1 MSALDQSSHSTG
13 RRRRGAGEDAART
26 GPARR
31 GEQQWGEEASAQ
43 AFQALL
49 GRQPSGIP
57 LLPPPTPAR
66 HVPRPRLIRRLESSS
81 DEASLLVLAA
91 PAGYG
96 KSALLS
102 EWVQSESRPVA
113 WLTLTALD
121 NDPDLLLERLAEALV
136 QLAAP
141 WPSGD
146 GEEQTGDAG
155 PPRIDLSRLPAALRA
170 QAATLNAI
178 GCDRVLVLDDVHN
191 VRSADAQRI
200 LSELIE
206 AGCAQLQIVL
216 ASRSEPAL
224 GLGRLRASGRLV
236 QLGPDDLEMTGDEA
250 RRLLRAAGLKLD
262 EHDVLRLVDYT
273 EGWAAALFLAAVSL
287 RSRQDAA
294 AGTVESVRE
303 APELDEYVREEV
315 LAPLT
320 PRQRSFLTRTSVLQL
335 ACARTVRRRP
345 RMRGVRRADADDRAQ
360 VADAQPGA
368 RRARELPLPGAG
380 QGRAA
385 ARARAARTER
395 RRGAPHARE

>member
-1 MSALDQSSHSTG
+1 MSAVDQSSHSTG
-13 RRRRGAGEDAART
+13 RRRRGAGEDAAHT
-26 GPARR
+26 GPAHRS
-31 GEQQWGEEASAQ
+31 EQQWGDQGSAQ

-57 LLPPPTPAR
+57 LLAPPTPAR
-66 HVPRPRLIRRLESSS
+66 HVPRPRLIRRLKSSS

-102 EWVQSESRPVA
+102 EWVQSESRPMA

-141 WPSGD
+141 WPSGNV
-146 GEEQTGDAG
+146 EEQTGDAG

-236 QLGPDDLEMTGDEA
+236 QLGPADLEMT
-250 RRLLRAAGLKLD
+250 
-262 EHDVLRLVDYT
+262 
-273 EGWAAALFLAAVSL
+273 
-287 RSRQDAA
+287 
-294 AGTVESVRE
+294 
-303 APELDEYVREEV
+303 
-315 LAPLT
+315 
-320 PRQRSFLTRTSVLQL
+320 
-335 ACARTVRRRP
+335 
-345 RMRGVRRADADDRAQ
+345 
-360 VADAQPGA
+360 
-368 RRARELPLPGAG
+368 
-380 QGRAA
+380 
-385 ARARAARTER
+385 
-395 RRGAPHARE
+395 